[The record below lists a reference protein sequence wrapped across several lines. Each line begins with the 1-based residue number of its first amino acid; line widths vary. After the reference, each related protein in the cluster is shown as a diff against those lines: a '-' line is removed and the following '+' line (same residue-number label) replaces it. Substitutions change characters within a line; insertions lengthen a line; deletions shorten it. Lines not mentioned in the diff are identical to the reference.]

1 MTGIPKS
8 RVPAVSNETGTRCRP
23 KYSEIGSGTFPAG
36 SEGVCAANSEARI

>member
-8 RVPAVSNETGTRCRP
+8 RVPAVSNQTGTRCGP

-36 SEGVCAANSEARI
+36 SEGVRAANSEARM